1 MGKLEE
7 TYFIGL
13 VICAQSSSYPIEAR
27 FANFEVT
34 ELADLDSMTNLAL
47 GKPVMQSSI
56 GWGGVAERA
65 VDGNTNGNWYGGSVT
80 HTAWGDNK
88 PWFVVDLGG
97 PSSVKLIY
105 FYSRSDCCAW
115 RLKGALV
122 ELIHEGKVVGTRNL
136 QGNNL
141 EVLDFSDGTYIA
153 SKVRVSHN
161 TYISIAEFE
170 VYGEVVKTDVA
181 AGSPSPTN
189 LALGKPVEQ
198 STTGWGGVA
207 ERAVDGDTNGSWWGG
222 SVTHT
227 YWNGAYGETIPWF
240 KLDLL
245 QPSSID
251 YIKVYGRTDCCS
263 WRTRNAIVELI
274 LGGDVVCTRN
284 LFGSE
289 LDILYISDDS
299 CIASEIR
306 VTNTDGQSLSLAELE
321 VYGTQSV

>member
-1 MGKLEE
+1 L
-7 TYFIGL
+7 I
-13 VICAQSSSYPIEAR
+13 SSNR
-27 FANFEVT
+27 
-34 ELADLDSMTNLAL
+34 
-47 GKPVMQSSI
+47 
-56 GWGGVAERA
+56 GGVAERA
-65 VDGNTNGNWYGGSVT
+65 VDGNTNGNWNDGSVT
-80 HTAWGDNK
+80 HTAYGDNE

-105 FYSRSDCCAW
+105 FHSRTDCCAW

-141 EVLDFSDGTYIA
+141 EVLDFSDGTYVA

-170 VYGEVVKTDVA
+170 VYGEAVKTEGE
-181 AGSPSPTN
+181 AGAYVPTN

-207 ERAVDGDTNGSWWGG
+207 QRAVDGDTNGKWSDG

-227 YWNGAYGETIPWF
+227 YWNGYGGETNPWF

-245 QPSSID
+245 QPSLVETV
-251 YIKVYGRTDCCS
+251 KVYGRSDCCS
-263 WRTRNAIVELI
+263 WRTRDAVVELKR
-274 LGGDVVCTRN
+274 GDDVVCTRN
-284 LFGSE
+284 LFGSS
-289 LDILYISDDS
+289 LDILEFLDDS

-306 VTNTDGQSLSLAELE
+306 VTLTNGQPLSLAEFE
-321 VYGTQSV
+321 VYGTVNFVTSR